1 MYNPQRAEIIQWSGL
16 TEVDLLACQLMVLTA
31 VVECAKGTNE
41 ELPLFIKELGSN
53 ISRNPNLLK
62 AWKMTFW
69 TGDDCTLPWK
79 KIIPTYLLNLLPFV
93 ILRSLISWSDML
105 LLTVSDYLDA
115 LVEAHNKWNQTTH
128 SFLDLENG
136 NENQSHANYPVGN
149 ILDLHTLG
157 RLGSDVKQILKK
169 APLHFLKTLQ
179 QSPCYRSMETDYQEI
194 VKQRY

>member
-1 MYNPQRAEIIQWSGL
+1 
-16 TEVDLLACQLMVLTA
+16 
-31 VVECAKGTNE
+31 
-41 ELPLFIKELGSN
+41 
-53 ISRNPNLLK
+53 
-62 AWKMTFW
+62 
-69 TGDDCTLPWK
+69 
-79 KIIPTYLLNLLPFV
+79 
-93 ILRSLISWSDML
+93 ML

-169 APLHFLKTLQ
+169 APLHFLKTFQ
-179 QSPCYRSMETDYQEI
+179 QSPCYRSMETDFQEI